1 MTLRLPYVRPL
12 AWDELLA
19 YLAARAIPGVESVD
33 GRTYRRTVRVEDA
46 PVVVELEHEQP
57 VVSLTLS
64 PPSAESLGAIVETA
78 RQAFDLDADP
88 EQIALV
94 LERDQALRPL
104 VEQRPGLR
112 VPGAWDG
119 FELAV
124 RAVLGQQVSVRGAT
138 TLAGRLVARFGE
150 PLAASADGL
159 THAFPRPEDLLDA
172 DVAAIGIPGARAE
185 TIRKLA
191 GAVSTGTFRLSPSAP
206 FDETRAALVALPG
219 IGPWTAE
226 YVALRA
232 LRDPDAYPAGDLGL
246 RKAGAT
252 QARAEV
258 WRPWRA
264 YAAVHL
270 WTADAGEFEAAA

>member
-1 MTLRLPYVRPL
+1 MTLRLPYRPPL

-19 YLAARAIPGVESVD
+19 YLGPRAIPGVESID
-33 GRTYRRTVRVEDA
+33 GRTYRRTLRAGDTALVVEVEHAA
-46 PVVVELEHEQP
+46 PVVT
-57 VVSLTLS
+57 LTLV
-64 PPSAESLGAIVETA
+64 PPSAESLGAIVELA
-78 RQAFDLDADP
+78 RRALDLDVDP
-88 EQIALV
+88 TQVA
-94 LERDQALRPL
+94 RDLAGDPALRPL
-104 VEQRPGLR
+104 VERRPGLR

-150 PLAASADGL
+150 PLPVSEEGL
-159 THAFPRPEDLLDA
+159 THTFPPPEQLLDT

-185 TIRKLA
+185 TIRRLA
-191 GAVSTGTFRLSPSAP
+191 GAVSAGALTLSPSAP
-206 FDETRAALVALPG
+206 FDETRAALLALPG

-226 YVALRA
+226 YVALRV

-246 RKAGAT
+246 RRAGAT
-252 QARAEV
+252 ALRAEA

-270 WTADAGEFEAAA
+270 WTAGAGALETAA

>member
-1 MTLRLPYVRPL
+1 MTLRLPYHPPL

-19 YLAARAIPGVESVD
+19 YLAARAIPGVESVE
-33 GRTYRRTVRVEDA
+33 GRIYRRTLRTGGA
-46 PVVVELEHEQP
+46 PLVVELEHDAP
-57 VVSLTLS
+57 VVTLTL
-64 PPSAESLGAIVETA
+64 AEPDAGSLGRIAGTA
-78 RQAFDLDADP
+78 RRAFDLDVDP
-88 EQIALV
+88 ARVTSV
-94 LERDQALRPL
+94 LTRDPALRPL
-104 VEQRPGLR
+104 VERRPGLR

-150 PLAASADGL
+150 PLPVSEDGL
-159 THAFPRPEDLLDA
+159 THTFPHPEQLLEA
-172 DVAAIGIPGARAE
+172 DVATIGIPGARGE
-185 TIRKLA
+185 TIRRLA
-191 GAVSTGTFRLSPSAP
+191 QAVSTGSLTLSPSAP
-206 FDETRAALVALPG
+206 FDETRAALLALPG

-226 YVALRA
+226 YVALRV

-246 RKAGAT
+246 RRAGAT
-252 QARAEV
+252 PTRAEA

-270 WTADAGEFEAAA
+270 WTAGAGALETAA

>member
-1 MTLRLPYVRPL
+1 MTLSLPYRPPL
-12 AWDELLA
+12 AWDALLA
-19 YLAARAIPGVESVD
+19 YLAARAIPGVESVG
-33 GRTYRRTVRVEDA
+33 GRSYRRTLRVGDA
-46 PVVVELEHEQP
+46 PIVIEAAHAAP

-78 RQAFDLDADP
+78 RRALDLDADP
-88 EQIALV
+88 EQVALV
-94 LERDQALRPL
+94 LARDEALRPL
-104 VEQRPGLR
+104 VERRPGLR

-150 PLAASADGL
+150 QLTASEDSL
-159 THAFPRPEDLLDA
+159 THTFPRPEQLVDA
-172 DVAAIGIPGARAE
+172 DVAAIGIPGARGE
-185 TIRKLA
+185 TIRRLA
-191 GAVSTGTFRLSPSAP
+191 RAVSTGSLELSSSAP
-206 FDETRAALVALPG
+206 FDETRAALLALPG

-226 YVALRA
+226 YVALRV

-252 QARAEV
+252 PARAEA

-270 WTADAGEFEAAA
+270 WTAGAEALETAA